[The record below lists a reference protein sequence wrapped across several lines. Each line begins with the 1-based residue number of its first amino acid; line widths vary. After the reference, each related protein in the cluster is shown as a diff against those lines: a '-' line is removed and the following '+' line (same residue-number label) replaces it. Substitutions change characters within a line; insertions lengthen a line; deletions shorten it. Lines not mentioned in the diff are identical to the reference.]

1 MDTLQ
6 VDQPHE
12 GVTRITLDRPERLNA
27 MNATLIAELHEA
39 LADIAVDRACR
50 VVVLTGAGRGFCAGI
65 DLAGYG
71 DAPGSEDLDRVGAT
85 FATQTH
91 IAALVPRLR
100 SLPQPV
106 IAAVNGPAAG
116 GGLALALASDIR
128 IASATAR
135 FNVAFVRLGLSGCD
149 IGVSWLLPR
158 LIGAS
163 RAWELMLTGRIIDAE
178 EADRIG
184 LVLRVVPDDELQGA
198 ALETAGLIAANAP
211 WGVRMTKEVMW
222 SQLEVGSLQA
232 GIDLENRTQV
242 LSSMTND
249 MQEAVAA
256 FLQKRPPHYG
266 SPRRP
271 ESLIRRSRT
280 CSRDG
285 GRRDYVVSSDA
296 ASSRAR
302 RARRR
307 DGCAGGRARC
317 VALALLLAGC
327 STGGQAERWPR
338 RSGPLGVPR
347 PGLSR
352 HLRSGRRRHARAR
365 ACASRWTPST
375 PPGQRRA
382 CGPWSCPPTSPG

>member
-1 MDTLQ
+1 METLQ

-12 GVTRITLDRPERLNA
+12 GVTRITLDRPARLNA
-27 MNATLIAELHEA
+27 MNAALIADLHQA
-39 LADIAVDRACR
+39 LAGVAADRACR
-50 VVVLTGAGRGFCAGI
+50 VVVLTGAGRGFCAGL

-71 DAPGSEDLDRVGAT
+71 AAPRSENLDRVGAT
-85 FATQTH
+85 FATQTD

-100 SLPQPV
+100 ALPQPV

-128 IASATAR
+128 IASASAR

-158 LIGAS
+158 PIGAS
-163 RAWELMLTGRIIDAE
+163 RAWELMLTGRIIDAA

-184 LVLRVVPDDELQGA
+184 LVLRVVADDELETA
-198 ALETAGLIAANAP
+198 TLETAGLIAANAP

-266 SPRRP
+266 S
-271 ESLIRRSRT
+271 
-280 CSRDG
+280 
-285 GRRDYVVSSDA
+285 
-296 ASSRAR
+296 
-302 RARRR
+302 
-307 DGCAGGRARC
+307 
-317 VALALLLAGC
+317 
-327 STGGQAERWPR
+327 
-338 RSGPLGVPR
+338 SGE
-347 PGLSR
+347 
-352 HLRSGRRRHARAR
+352 
-365 ACASRWTPST
+365 PSV
-375 PPGQRRA
+375 
-382 CGPWSCPPTSPG
+382 